1 MTRTKSLLLAGT
13 MLSAFMTGWFALDGL
28 AAANLVVAQA
38 PSDDDKAK
46 GKAPPGRPGGP
57 PPGQQRPAAPQQQA
71 PQRPPPQQAPA
82 QIQRPP
88 QQAPAQIQQAPQ
100 RPAQAPPQMQRR
112 EPPPEIQRR
121 EPPPQM
127 QRAAP
132 PRDEAPP
139 GQIQRK
145 GPEQKALPQ
154 KGLPQREPG
163 VAGRPGG
170 LPPQGQGQR
179 QDLRREGQRDEA
191 PQRPGQEPGGGAVGQ
206 QQTVPGQRPGQPPGQ
221 PSGQRLQ
228 QGQQPGGQ
236 PSVQQLAP
244 GQQPAQ
250 QQQAPGRQQ
259 LAPVIVPGQQA
270 PSQQQ
275 PVQQGQQPGQ
285 PQQLQQGGQ
294 PAGVS
299 AGAQQAAPE
308 RAQNLTQDV
317 QTRRLDDVKRE
328 RRETREGNAVV
339 IREPGRTIVREDNRT
354 IIRHD
359 ETERFRRFSG
369 GNVRSERRG
378 NEVVTVT
385 QRPGGVSIVTVVDA
399 DGRLIRRARRLN
411 DGREVIIIDN
421 SFGGRPPL
429 GPRGYFVD
437 IAPPVIRIPR
447 ERYIVEAEQADEEVI
462 YGALTAP
469 PVDYIERAYTLD
481 EVRYSPNLRA
491 RMPAVDIDTINF
503 ALGSWEVT
511 PDQIEQLAVIA
522 RAIKRAIGRN
532 PNEVFLIEGHTDAVG
547 SDVDNLSLS
556 DRRAE
561 AVATILTQ
569 DFQIP
574 PENLTTQGYGE
585 QYLKEQTD
593 GPSRVNRRV
602 TARRITPLLSG
613 ETGQARQ

>member
-1 MTRTKSLLLAGT
+1 
-13 MLSAFMTGWFALDGL
+13 
-28 AAANLVVAQA
+28 V
-38 PSDDDKAK
+38 
-46 GKAPPGRPGGP
+46 
-57 PPGQQRPAAPQQQA
+57 
-71 PQRPPPQQAPA
+71 
-82 QIQRPP
+82 
-88 QQAPAQIQQAPQ
+88 
-100 RPAQAPPQMQRR
+100 
-112 EPPPEIQRR
+112 
-121 EPPPQM
+121 
-127 QRAAP
+127 
-132 PRDEAPP
+132 
-139 GQIQRK
+139 
-145 GPEQKALPQ
+145 
-154 KGLPQREPG
+154 
-163 VAGRPGG
+163 
-170 LPPQGQGQR
+170 
-179 QDLRREGQRDEA
+179 
-191 PQRPGQEPGGGAVGQ
+191 
-206 QQTVPGQRPGQPPGQ
+206 
-221 PSGQRLQ
+221 
-228 QGQQPGGQ
+228 
-236 PSVQQLAP
+236 
-244 GQQPAQ
+244 
-250 QQQAPGRQQ
+250 
-259 LAPVIVPGQQA
+259 
-270 PSQQQ
+270 
-275 PVQQGQQPGQ
+275 
-285 PQQLQQGGQ
+285 
-294 PAGVS
+294 
-299 AGAQQAAPE
+299 GAQQAAPE

-328 RRETREGNAVV
+328 RRETREGDAVV

-385 QRPGGVSIVTVVDA
+385 QRPGGASIVTVVDA
-399 DGRLIRRARRLN
+399 DGRLIRRSRRLN

-421 SFGGRPPL
+421 SFGGRPPR

-469 PVDYIERAYTLD
+469 PVDYVERAYTLD

-503 ALGSWEVT
+503 ASGSWEVT
-511 PDQIEQLAVIA
+511 PDQIEQLAIIA

-585 QYLKEQTD
+585 QYLKEQID

-613 ETGQARQ
+613 EAGQARQ